1 MIEWFARNSVA
12 ANLLMV
18 AIVMSGLITIFSRM
32 NLEVFPDSE
41 PDSISV
47 SVTLR
52 GANPEDIEL
61 GVAVRIEEA
70 IQDLEGI
77 DEIRSVSRE
86 GGTNVTIEVNEA
98 YNAREMLDDVKN
110 RVDSINTFPAEAE
123 RPVIALR
130 ERRWGVISVAVT
142 TDYGEGETRRFAE
155 QVREE
160 ILRMDGV
167 SLASLDGV
175 RAYEIAIEVSQDRLR
190 DYGLTLASV
199 ASAIRDSSQ
208 DISAG
213 NVRAAGGDILLR
225 SKGQAYRY
233 ADFADIVVKTNQDG
247 SIIRVADVAEVND
260 GFQEEALLTRFN
272 GKIAAMIE
280 IERTANED
288 AIEIADKI
296 KSYVAEQQSNL
307 PVGTSMDYWDDDSE
321 VLKSRLSVLGSSALQ
336 GGLLVIILLAL
347 FLRPSV
353 AFWVTLGI
361 PVTFLGAVAVLDVI
375 GISMNMMSL
384 FGFIVVLG
392 IVVDDA
398 IVTGESVYARL
409 RDGEDGLQASINGTK
424 AVAIPVTFGILTTMA
439 AFVPITQLDGR
450 LATFFVPIPAV
461 VIPVLFFSLIESK
474 LILPSHLKHIK
485 PRDINSVGRFSR
497 WQMNFSH
504 GFEDLIINRYRPML
518 DKAIEYRYT
527 VLAGFICMFFIL
539 VTTIETGWSRF
550 VFFPRTESD
559 GGQIT
564 LIMPT
569 GTPFEVTDGY
579 MSKIMDAGLEMQK
592 KHTNGEGG
600 GPIVTNILA
609 KTGQA
614 GRGGGGLSSNV
625 GSVRF
630 EGMPRSERIVNVSST
645 QIMNDWRKEVGE
657 IPGAESLTFRAEFF
671 RAGDPID
678 IELRGQSLEELE
690 QAATNIKE
698 HLATYDGVFEI
709 ADSLAD
715 GKEELRIDL
724 TPQGHLMGLTRS
736 DIVGQVSQAFQGF
749 QAQRI
754 QRGRDDIRVLV
765 RFPLSERSTTDTLQ
779 EMLIT
784 APNGRLVPLTSVATL
799 TPDKGPS
806 SITRIDLYRTMSITA
821 DVDKDTTNMTVINEQ
836 IVEYLDEFLV
846 QYPGITALL
855 GGEAEEQA
863 KALGSAT
870 ISFVTLLFVI
880 YALLALP
887 LKSYTLPLIVMSVIP
902 FSLIGAVLGHWLMG
916 EPLSLLSI
924 LGLLALV
931 GVVVND
937 SLVLVDYVTKLR
949 AKGKSLLE
957 AASTAGIVR
966 FRPVML
972 TSLTTFFGL
981 MPLTFFSAGD
991 PSAAFLK
998 PMAISLAF
1006 GIIFATM
1013 ITLVFVPINMLVAQ
1027 DIRNYLRRKF
1037 RGDKSTPPK
1046 TTDASAPGLG
1056 FS

>member
-1 MIEWFARNSVA
+1 
-12 ANLLMV
+12 MV
-18 AIVMSGLITIFSRM
+18 
-32 NLEVFPDSE
+32 
-41 PDSISV
+41 
-47 SVTLR
+47 
-52 GANPEDIEL
+52 
-61 GVAVRIEEA
+61 
-70 IQDLEGI
+70 
-77 DEIRSVSRE
+77 
-86 GGTNVTIEVNEA
+86 
-98 YNAREMLDDVKN
+98 
-110 RVDSINTFPAEAE
+110 
-123 RPVIALR
+123 
-130 ERRWGVISVAVT
+130 
-142 TDYGEGETRRFAE
+142 
-155 QVREE
+155 
-160 ILRMDGV
+160 
-167 SLASLDGV
+167 
-175 RAYEIAIEVSQDRLR
+175 
-190 DYGLTLASV
+190 
-199 ASAIRDSSQ
+199 
-208 DISAG
+208 
-213 NVRAAGGDILLR
+213 
-225 SKGQAYRY
+225 
-233 ADFADIVVKTNQDG
+233 
-247 SIIRVADVAEVND
+247 
-260 GFQEEALLTRFN
+260 
-272 GKIAAMIE
+272 
-280 IERTANED
+280 
-288 AIEIADKI
+288 
-296 KSYVAEQQSNL
+296 
-307 PVGTSMDYWDDDSE
+307 
-321 VLKSRLSVLGSSALQ
+321 
-336 GGLLVIILLAL
+336 
-347 FLRPSV
+347 
-353 AFWVTLGI
+353 
-361 PVTFLGAVAVLDVI
+361 
-375 GISMNMMSL
+375 
-384 FGFIVVLG
+384 
-392 IVVDDA
+392 
-398 IVTGESVYARL
+398 
-409 RDGEDGLQASINGTK
+409 
-424 AVAIPVTFGILTTMA
+424 

-504 GFEDLIINRYRPML
+504 GFESLIINRYRPML

-527 VLAGFICMFFIL
+527 VLAAFICMFFVL
-539 VTTIETGWSRF
+539 VTTIVTGWSRF
-550 VFFPRTESD
+550 VFLPRTESD
-559 GGQIT
+559 G
-564 LIMPT
+564 
-569 GTPFEVTDGY
+569 GY
-579 MSKIMDAGLEMQK
+579 MSKIMDAGLAMQK
-592 KHTNGEGG
+592 KYTNGEGG

-625 GSVRF
+625 GSVSF

-671 RAGDPID
+671 RVGDPID

-846 QYPGITALL
+846 QYPSITALL
-855 GGEAEEQA
+855 SGEAEEQA

-870 ISFVTLLFVI
+870 TSFVTLLFVI

-902 FSLIGAVLGHWLMG
+902 FSLIGAVLGHWLMD

-949 AKGKSLLE
+949 VKGKSLLE
-957 AASTAGIVR
+957 AASTAGIMR

-981 MPLTFFSAGD
+981 MPLTLFSGGD

-1013 ITLVFVPINMLVAQ
+1013 ITLVFVPINMLIAQ
-1027 DIRNYLRRKF
+1027 DIRNYLRRKL

-1046 TTDASAPGLG
+1046 ITDASAPSSGL
-1056 FS
+1056 S